1 MLSSEQIRQ
10 LCPAE
15 CPILHELARRRR
27 QLSVDLLLHQDSMS
41 KSERQ
46 AVWQK
51 ADWDDQDARE
61 LARTCL
67 KRTFEGFG
75 HWPHCTSFPDK

>member
-1 MLSSEQIRQ
+1 MYSAEELRQ
-10 LCPAE
+10 LCPD
-15 CPILHELARRRR
+15 CPLINELADRRKR
-27 QLSVDLLLHQDSMS
+27 LLVKLALDQDRLS

-46 AVWQK
+46 VVWRR

-67 KRTFEGFG
+67 KRTFSFDYR
-75 HWPHCTSFPDK
+75 PHCTSFPDD